1 MLPRVDEAT
10 VRQHAEAHG
19 GAVVEGDLR
28 RAGGDLDADA
38 LVQAGEVMKQLPRT
52 IRSADVESV
61 EAEGDASVVRT
72 RYRGDEGEGVVE
84 SRWEQRGD
92 RPKIVSMRVV

>member
-19 GAVVEGDLR
+19 EAVVEGDLR
-28 RAGGDLDADA
+28 RAGRDLDGDA

-61 EAEGDASVVRT
+61 ETEGEACVVRT

-84 SRWEQRGD
+84 SRWEEREG
-92 RPKIVSMRVV
+92 RPKIVEMRVV

>member
-10 VRQHAEAHG
+10 VRRHAETHG
-19 GAVVEGDLR
+19 EAVVEGDLR
-28 RAGGDLDADA
+28 RAGSDLDADA

-52 IRSADVESV
+52 MRSADVESV
-61 EAEGDASVVRT
+61 EGEGDACIVRT

-84 SRWEQRGD
+84 SRWEERGE